1 MIGAT
6 SGAGT
11 AYPSGAPEFTP
22 IFSGVCVT
30 RSLVLMCMFC
40 RSLFVF
46 FFWPLC
52 CLSLDL
58 RILITSLISSH
69 SSYTCNSAFYMQL
82 GIPKSEQESKKNNY
96 R

>member
-22 IFSGVCVT
+22 IFSEVCVT
-30 RSLVLMCMFC
+30 WSLVLMCMFY

-46 FFWPLC
+46 FLLAIV
-52 CLSLDL
+52 LSVPRFTDSDNLFDIFTL
-58 RILITSLISSH
+58 FL
-69 SSYTCNSAFYMQL
+69 YM
-82 GIPKSEQESKKNNY
+82 
-96 R
+96 